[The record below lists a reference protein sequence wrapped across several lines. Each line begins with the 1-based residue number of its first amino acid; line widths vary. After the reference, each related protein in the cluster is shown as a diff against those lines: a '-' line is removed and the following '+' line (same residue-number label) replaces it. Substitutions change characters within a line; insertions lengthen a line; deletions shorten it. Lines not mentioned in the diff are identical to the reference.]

1 MDDSVLVEREGPILR
16 LTLNRPDRINAFNA
30 ALQRA
35 LSAALALALDN
46 PAVAVVLL
54 TGAGRGFCSGQDL
67 GEVGPGVDLGEALE
81 QGWNPLIRSI
91 RALPKPVVCAV
102 HGMAA
107 GAGANLALACDIVVA
122 AESARFVQ
130 AFVRIGLI
138 PDVGGTWL
146 LPRLAGDARARA
158 MAMLG
163 EPITAAQAESWG
175 LIWRAVPDEAL
186 LPEATRIAGQ
196 LAAMPAQSLRLIKQA
211 LERSASNSL
220 DAQLDVERDLQRE
233 AGFTP
238 DFTEGVRAFLEKRPP
253 RFAGR
258 PA

>member
-1 MDDSVLVEREGPILR
+1 VLVEREGPVLR
-16 LTLNRPDRINAFNA
+16 LTLNRPERVNAFNRA
-30 ALQRA
+30 MREA
-35 LSAALALALDN
+35 LSAALADAAADTDIR
-46 PAVAVVLL
+46 AVLL
-54 TGAGRGFCSGQDL
+54 TGADRGFCSGQDL
-67 GEVGPGVDLGEALE
+67 GEVGPGADLGEALDA
-81 QGWNPLIRSI
+81 GWNPLIRAI
-91 RALPKPVVCAV
+91 RALAKPVVCAV
-102 HGMAA
+102 HGVAA
-107 GAGANLALACDIVVA
+107 GAGANLAFACDIVLA

-146 LPRLAGDARARA
+146 LPRLAGDARARG

-175 LIWRAVPDEAL
+175 LIWRMVPDDGL

-238 DFTEGVRAFLEKRPP
+238 DFAEGVQAFLGKRPP
-253 RFAGR
+253 RFTGR